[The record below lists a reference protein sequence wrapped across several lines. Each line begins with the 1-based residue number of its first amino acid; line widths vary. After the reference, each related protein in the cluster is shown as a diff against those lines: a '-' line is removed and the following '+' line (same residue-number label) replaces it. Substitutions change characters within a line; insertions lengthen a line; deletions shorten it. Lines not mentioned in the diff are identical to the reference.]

1 MIHRGVRGQRA
12 AIGLVMTAER
22 GRGGTGGEEEDDR
35 VGEEEEEDRG
45 GRVSG

>member
-22 GRGGTGGEEEDDR
+22 GRGGEDRGGEEEDDR
-35 VGEEEEEDRG
+35 GGRG